1 MENFLVGTLRA
12 KSRAFFQTKSGA
24 TLVEYGKA
32 ITLAIVLAI
41 VLGGGAFALLA
52 GEISVS
58 IGSTA
63 AAIPN

>member
-24 TLVEYGKA
+24 TLVEYGIA
-32 ITLAIVLAI
+32 ITLAI